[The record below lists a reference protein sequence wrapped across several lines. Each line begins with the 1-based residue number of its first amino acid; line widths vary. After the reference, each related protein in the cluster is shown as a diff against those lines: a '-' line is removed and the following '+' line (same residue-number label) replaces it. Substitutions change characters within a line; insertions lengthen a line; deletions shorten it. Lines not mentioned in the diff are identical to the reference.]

1 MTPKWKILS
10 KMENL
15 RKKYPS
21 AFSGYDRKNTKMKV
35 IMPYATQSSW
45 REQQKEEAKSLRPGM
60 QKDFEGMRQEEEAT
74 KCREVK
80 KLKNISCCFYLFL

>member
-10 KMENL
+10 KMKENL

-21 AFSGYDRKNTKMKV
+21 TFFVYDRKKYKDESD
-35 IMPYATQSSW
+35 YALCYIESSW

-60 QKDFEGMRQEEEAT
+60 QEDFEGMRWEEEAM

-80 KLKNISCCFYLFL
+80 KLKRR